1 MSYGTFKSYYDKNEQ
16 TTRKTNRLRE
26 KRTDYEKNEHTTT
39 KTEKHAKTDAKQTL
53 KQTPTVDPI
62 LL

>member
-26 KRTDYEKNEHTTT
+26 KRTYYDKNRKACQNRC
-39 KTEKHAKTDAKQTL
+39 KTNT
-53 KQTPTVDPI
+53 
-62 LL
+62 